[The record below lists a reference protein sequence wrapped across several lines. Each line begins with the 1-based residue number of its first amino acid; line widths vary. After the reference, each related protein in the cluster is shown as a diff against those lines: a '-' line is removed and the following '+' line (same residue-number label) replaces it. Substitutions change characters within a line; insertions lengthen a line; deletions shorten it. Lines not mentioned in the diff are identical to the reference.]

1 MASVLTREE
10 IRHVRIYKD
19 LKKELEG
26 KDDLAI
32 DFELYDTAH
41 KIVSDFKRRMIH
53 IKIENIDDLLKYTLN
68 FEKDNLAMV
77 IRIQGILVRTLEDE
91 HTKPYVAL
99 SKLIEEEKGHIENIE
114 KFID

>member
-1 MASVLTREE
+1 MASVLAREE

-91 HTKPYVAL
+91 HTKPYVDRK
-99 SKLIEEEKGHIENIE
+99 SVV
-114 KFID
+114 